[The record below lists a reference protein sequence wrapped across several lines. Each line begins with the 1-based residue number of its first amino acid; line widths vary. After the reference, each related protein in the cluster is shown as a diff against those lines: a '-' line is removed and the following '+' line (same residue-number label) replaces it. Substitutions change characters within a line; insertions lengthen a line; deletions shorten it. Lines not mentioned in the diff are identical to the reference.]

1 MVQTESL
8 SPKRAGKQKP
18 GSLQRYISK
27 GNLFLDALFL
37 PGLLFLVLF
46 NILPMFG
53 LGIAFVDFIPSKG
66 IRGSEFVGFDNFAML
81 FSLPEIWQ
89 VIWNSLRIASLK
101 IFFWFPVPI
110 LFAIMLNEV
119 RNKTFKKTVQT
130 FTYLPFFLSWI
141 ILAGLMSSVF
151 SLDGVVNSLITLLGG
166 DKIYFLG
173 EPNAFLTLLI
183 VSDIWKGFGWG
194 SIIYLAALTS
204 IDPTLYEAAVI
215 DGANRWKQTVHITLP
230 GIMGMIVLTG
240 VLQLG
245 NILNAGFDQIYN
257 LYNSN
262 VYSVADI
269 IETYSFRMAFE
280 GVPNY
285 TLSTTIGLMKGVV
298 NAVFIL
304 SGWHLAHKYSGYKVF

>member
-1 MVQTESL
+1 L
-8 SPKRAGKQKP
+8 
-18 GSLQRYISK
+18 I
-27 GNLFLDALFL
+27 
-37 PGLLFLVLF
+37 
-46 NILPMFG
+46 
-53 LGIAFVDFIPSKG
+53 
-66 IRGSEFVGFDNFAML
+66 
-81 FSLPEIWQ
+81 
-89 VIWNSLRIASLK
+89 
-101 IFFWFPVPI
+101 
-110 LFAIMLNEV
+110 
-119 RNKTFKKTVQT
+119 
-130 FTYLPFFLSWI
+130 
-141 ILAGLMSSVF
+141 SSVF

-166 DKIYFLG
+166 DKVYFLG

-215 DGANRWKQTVHITLP
+215 DGANRWRQTIHITLP
-230 GIMGMIVLTG
+230 GIMGMIVLIG
-240 VLQLG
+240 ILQLG

-262 VYSVADI
+262 VYSVSDI

-285 TLSTTIGLMKGVV
+285 VISTTIGLTKGVV

-304 SGWHLAHKYSGYKVF
+304 SGWYLAYKYSDYKVF